1 MNCEFNLN
9 TFVFLTICETK
20 QGFDDIMNTTLGTC
34 DGHFSQFSSS
44 MLTMLIVP
52 HLPEVNV
59 VKFANFLLVVLN
71 PCHMWDSCVRV

>member
-34 DGHFSQFSSS
+34 DGHFSSS

-71 PCHMWDSCVRV
+71 PYHMWDSCVRV